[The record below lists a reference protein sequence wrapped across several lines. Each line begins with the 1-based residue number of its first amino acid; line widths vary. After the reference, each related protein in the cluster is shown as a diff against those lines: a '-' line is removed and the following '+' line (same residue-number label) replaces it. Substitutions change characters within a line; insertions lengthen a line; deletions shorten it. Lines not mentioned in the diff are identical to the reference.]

1 MEWDVGLELDHRSL
15 SGRPVERDD
24 GQRHDGRDAKQ
35 GREDAVELADRIA
48 DGPRVVNYRERR
60 RRTVESS
67 ARVSD

>member
-1 MEWDVGLELDHRSL
+1 VEWDVGLELDHRSL

-24 GQRHDGRDAKQ
+24 GQRHDGRDAEQ